1 MQSIEIKSLIHQ
13 VNNMFVTIF
22 LSLLFELCLSLSLS
36 LCLSLSLH
44 LPLTRSE
51 AEAGQAQK
59 VSNKESR
66 STAIKEIEWE
76 EWAELGEK

>member
-22 LSLLFELCLSLSLS
+22 LSLYFELCLCLSLSP
-36 LCLSLSLH
+36 SLSLH

-51 AEAGQAQK
+51 AEAGQAQE

-66 STAIKEIEWE
+66 SIAIKEIKWE

>member
-1 MQSIEIKSLIHQ
+1 MKWIKWNAVDRNKKSDSSSKQYVCYYIPISIIWA
-13 VNNMFVTIF
+13 
-22 LSLLFELCLSLSLS
+22 
-36 LCLSLSLH
+36 LSLSLH